1 MSVLRFTAPWCK
13 PCKTLAQQ
21 IDELGLSE
29 SVTVVDIDEQPQ
41 LAHQYGVR
49 GVPTLIAL
57 DEGKEEVKR
66 LVGVKSKDFLM
77 DWFPK
82 ASDNDNIIK
91 SSN

>member
-13 PCKTLAQQ
+13 PCKTLDQQ

-29 SVTVVDIDEQPQ
+29 LVTIVDIDEQPQ
-41 LAHQYGVR
+41 LAQQYGVKS
-49 GVPTLIAL
+49 VPTLVAL
-57 DEGKEEVKR
+57 NDGKEVKR
-66 LVGVKSKDFLM
+66 LVGVKTKDFLM

-91 SSN
+91 SIN

>member
-21 IDELGLSE
+21 IDEMGLSE

-41 LAHQYGVR
+41 LAQQYGVKS
-49 GVPTLIAL
+49 VPTLVAF
-57 DEGKEEVKR
+57 DDGKEVKR
-66 LVGVKSKDFLM
+66 LVGVKTKDFLM

-91 SSN
+91 SIN